1 MTTELRAQI
10 EEMMIEE
17 YWLLDDNRFEDWLAL
32 MTDDIHY
39 WAPVRENLGRDEE
52 DFYQP
57 HLMMHF
63 DDDRATMGL
72 RVARLRT
79 GYAHAEEPPS
89 RRRHFVSNVKILDA
103 SSPENVRVASNFIIF
118 RSRTGLEEHL
128 FVGSRRDQWV
138 QTPDGWRLCE
148 RMILFDHDIIENITV
163 FV

>member
-10 EEMMIEE
+10 EEMLIEE

-39 WAPVRENLGRDEE
+39 WAPVRENLDRGEE
-52 DFYQP
+52 DFYRP

-63 DDDRATMGL
+63 DDDRMTMAL

-89 RRRHFVSNVKILDA
+89 RQRHFVSNVKILDA
-103 SSPENVRVASNFIIF
+103 SSPGGVRVASNFIVF
-118 RSRTGLEEHL
+118 RSRTGREEHL
-128 FVGSRRDQWV
+128 FVGSRRDQWI
-138 QTPDGWRLCE
+138 QTPEGWRLRE

-163 FV
+163 FI

>member
-52 DFYQP
+52 DFYRP

-63 DDDRATMGL
+63 DDDRMTMGL

-89 RRRHFVSNVKILDA
+89 RRRHFVSNVKIVL
-103 SSPENVRVASNFIIF
+103 RYLLI
-118 RSRTGLEEHL
+118 T
-128 FVGSRRDQWV
+128 
-138 QTPDGWRLCE
+138 
-148 RMILFDHDIIENITV
+148 RM
-163 FV
+163 